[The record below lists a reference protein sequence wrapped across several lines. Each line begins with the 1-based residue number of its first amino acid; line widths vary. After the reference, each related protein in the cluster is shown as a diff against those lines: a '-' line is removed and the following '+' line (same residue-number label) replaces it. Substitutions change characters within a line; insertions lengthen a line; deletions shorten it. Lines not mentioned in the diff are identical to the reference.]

1 MKNYS
6 AHRPVQEFGKK
17 KLSFYSVRYILINA
31 HFMTVFNQ
39 TLAELQ
45 KAKPFLQEKY
55 FLTKL
60 AIFGSASRGEDTE
73 QSDVNIL
80 VEFSAPVGMEFI
92 HLAYELEALLHRKV
106 DLVSRNGIKE
116 KYFQA
121 IKSDLVYV

>member
-1 MKNYS
+1 M
-6 AHRPVQEFGKK
+6 
-17 KLSFYSVRYILINA
+17 
-31 HFMTVFNQ
+31 Q
-39 TLAELQ
+39 TLDATLLELQ
-45 KAKPFLQEKY
+45 KAKPALQQKY
-55 FLTKL
+55 PLKEL
-60 AIFGSASRGEDTE
+60 AIFGSVSRGEATE
-73 QSDVNIL
+73 QSDVDIL

>member
-1 MKNYS
+1 M
-6 AHRPVQEFGKK
+6 
-17 KLSFYSVRYILINA
+17 
-31 HFMTVFNQ
+31 Q
-39 TLAELQ
+39 TLDATLMELQ
-45 KAKPFLQEKY
+45 KAKLTLQKKY
-55 FLTKL
+55 PVKEL
-60 AIFGSASRGEDTE
+60 AIFGSVSRGDDTE
-73 QSDVNIL
+73 LSDVDIL